1 MVLQLFNTHL
11 DIFLNTVI
19 YQSFCFLAPACPLL
33 SVLLF
38 FSLYSQSCRC
48 SWVTFRKWQ
57 IPFWNKEPLCLSSH
71 SKWQTAHDSLCRH
84 RISVC
89 FGTWWQKYGG
99 RNMVNKKTYRNQMVL
114 VKQNDNKNNSPIFQ
128 MSCSSV
134 VVFSLAFTA
143 SSALI
148 AIPLGCGQITP
159 SVWRLLNYNNIT
171 RRYPQ

>member
-11 DIFLNTVI
+11 GIFLNTVI
-19 YQSFCFLAPACPLL
+19 YQVFVSLLQHALSYPSFY
-33 SVLLF
+33 

-71 SKWQTAHDSLCRH
+71 SKWRTAHDSLCRH

-99 RNMVNKKTYRNQMVL
+99 RNMGNKKACRNQMVL

-128 MSCSSV
+128 MSCSSA

-148 AIPLGCGQITP
+148 AIPLGCGQIT
-159 SVWRLLNYNNIT
+159 SSIWRLLNYNNIT
-171 RRYPQ
+171 RHCPQ